1 MCAGPWRQG
10 PDPKGLILLLLLL
23 KFLGEPYWLDHGS
36 LEQAGFVGGVW
47 SGSFSELG
55 YWAAWSCVI
64 SLSFCFLSYLMFQ
77 NQSPCSSCE
86 FPEEMRDWLLNLLV
100 PFISV
105 HPPSLWCMG
114 WLLRS
119 SQRAL
124 KGSTAKQSGRQ
135 GEQKFGIS
143 WIKPQGILWLVCCEE
158 ENRTRPLNLYIF
170 FGSGAIVHNR
180 KSGTNDTHHHGHHLF
195 RWDLIPLYFFYF
207 LCLCCKQSTRPLPG
221 IDKYIKWVP
230 LCSRVSVKC
239 WLWVWPCIK
248 SRVILECCC
257 ALMQ

>member
-1 MCAGPWRQG
+1 MKAGPRSQG
-10 PDPKGLILLLLLL
+10 INSLTASVKVPWEALLIGSWQFGAGWFCWWCLIWVIFRAGL
-23 KFLGEPYWLDHGS
+23 LGSMVMCY
-36 LEQAGFVGGVW
+36 F
-47 SGSFSELG
+47 
-55 YWAAWSCVI
+55 

-77 NQSPCSSCE
+77 NQSPCSACE
-86 FPEEMRDWLLNLLV
+86 IPEEMRDWLLNLLV

-119 SQRAL
+119 SQHAL
-124 KGSTAKQSGRQ
+124 KGSTTKQSGRQ

-143 WIKPQGILWLVCCEE
+143 WIKPQGILWLMCCEE
-158 ENRTRPLNLYIF
+158 ENRTRPLNLYIL

-180 KSGTNDTHHHGHHLF
+180 KSGTNDTHHHGHYLF

-221 IDKYIKWVP
+221 IDKYIRWIP
-230 LCSRVSVKC
+230 LCSCVSVKC